1 MKILVR
7 REAARGDVLVA
18 SAVVPALKKKYD
30 GCKIAFYTKC
40 PSVLTKNIY
49 IDFVTDSSDILEE
62 EFDLR
67 IDLDMAYENRPTTH
81 VLQAYADVAQVPIED
96 CKLYIHCERVNMPL
110 FNNYVVIHAG
120 ITNWVGRNWSNEGW
134 RSLAL
139 QLHDKGYQIVCVGA
153 GGDRFVPSDADVR
166 NKATINEVA
175 TIMKGAKLFVG
186 IDSLPMHIAQAVG
199 TPGVVFFGSIR
210 PDLRLINSN
219 MEAIVAKNL
228 SCLGCHHKKA
238 CSTVTDV
245 CETGTL
251 DCEHLVSTDQMVE
264 RVLLRLNC
272 LSLPLLS

>member
-153 GGDRFVPSDADVR
+153 GGDRFV
-166 NKATINEVA
+166 E
-175 TIMKGAKLFVG
+175 
-186 IDSLPMHIAQAVG
+186 
-199 TPGVVFFGSIR
+199 
-210 PDLRLINSN
+210 
-219 MEAIVAKNL
+219 
-228 SCLGCHHKKA
+228 C
-238 CSTVTDV
+238 DV
-245 CETGTL
+245 CMRGEQVCRPEACYARTDNGDTHTAYTSFPLYSVVVIEPTSTPSRQRTL
-251 DCEHLVSTDQMVE
+251 TAT
-264 RVLLRLNC
+264 
-272 LSLPLLS
+272 